1 MSSENIPQ
9 NAAKPKSQK
18 LRSYLIKALSLAL
31 GVGILYYVINDFGGL
46 EKITVALKK
55 VGWGYLLV
63 VLSSFAGILF
73 FTEAWRQFLP
83 KGDHPIRFLS
93 LLKVRLCGEGINF
106 MTPAGFIAGDPIKMV
121 LLQKYLGPNSQM
133 RSVVADRVMHT
144 LAAHVIN
151 LVGLILLITGHVP
164 IPLIYSWSLI
174 IFYVITTVL
183 IANFTVDMLTGQGLG
198 MLDTIL
204 LKFKFA
210 KHFPKANQKL
220 EDLKDELVYYK
231 DRPKWPFYKSFL
243 LHFIGRA
250 FGIVEI
256 AIILWCLEGR
266 WEWQFSYML
275 AALVSFVTVACGFIP
290 GAVGPLESLSAN
302 FAIANGFEPQIG
314 IAIQLIRR
322 LRSFLW
328 IGVGVYLL
336 DYKHVTA
343 KLTRKK

>member
-1 MSSENIPQ
+1 MCSENIPQ
-9 NAAKPKSQK
+9 NSVKPKSQK
-18 LRSYLIKALSLAL
+18 LKTHLLKTLSLLL
-31 GVGILYYVINDFGGL
+31 GFGILYYVINQFGGF
-46 EKITVALKK
+46 EKTLFYLKK
-55 VGWGYLLV
+55 IGWGYFGV
-63 VLSSFAGILF
+63 ILSSFVGLLF
-73 FTEAWRQFLP
+73 FTEAWQQFLP
-83 KGDHPIRFLS
+83 KNDHPMRFVS

-121 LLQKYLGPNSQM
+121 LLQKYLGPHSQM

-151 LVGLILLITGHVP
+151 LVGLILLITGNVA
-164 IPLIYSWSLI
+164 IPPLYSWLLI
-174 IFYVITTVL
+174 IFYVLTTIL

-204 LKFKFA
+204 LRFNFS

-220 EDLKDELVYYK
+220 DELKTDLVYYK
-231 DRPKWPFYKSFL
+231 NRPKWPFYKSFL

-250 FGIVEI
+250 FGILEI

-266 WEWQFSYML
+266 FEWQFSYML
-275 AALVSFVTVACGFIP
+275 AALISFVTVACGFIP

-322 LRSFLW
+322 LRSFFW
-328 IGVGVYLL
+328 IGMGVYLL
-336 DYKHVTA
+336 DYKHVTQ
-343 KLTRKK
+343 KLRPKK